1 MLPLPV
7 LDHAEHLEGGDDV
20 VGVDAHLLAE
30 ELDRELL
37 VGAAVADVLQ
47 DDVLPVRPG
56 WRISSLII
64 INTHPVITLDDVFM
78 ITMHEARQASM
89 LGGSPDMRSYTKPGL
104 FNSRIEW
111 AVHTG
116 DAVLQCRIY
125 L

>member
-56 WRISSLII
+56 LRISSLLV
-64 INTHPVITLDDVFM
+64 INH
-78 ITMHEARQASM
+78 
-89 LGGSPDMRSYTKPGL
+89 
-104 FNSRIEW
+104 
-111 AVHTG
+111 
-116 DAVLQCRIY
+116 
-125 L
+125 